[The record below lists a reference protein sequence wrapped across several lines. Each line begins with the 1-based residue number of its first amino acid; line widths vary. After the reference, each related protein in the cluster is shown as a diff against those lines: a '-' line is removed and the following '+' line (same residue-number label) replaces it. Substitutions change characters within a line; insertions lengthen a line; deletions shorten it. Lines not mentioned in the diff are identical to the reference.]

1 MPEPKRKKGANAA
14 DPPEARGAKTPQDAQ
29 PGKDAP
35 FIALAYILSPS
46 ILIPLL
52 LYLIMEDKGTERERY
67 HYLQATVFG
76 VGTMV
81 MMFTLILAIIG
92 LLVYVYGI
100 YIAYLL
106 YAGKS
111 DDRPLKQY
119 LEQHA

>member
-1 MPEPKRKKGANAA
+1 MPEPKKKKRANAA
-14 DPPEARGAKTPQDAQ
+14 APPKVQEARTSKGAQ

-35 FIALAYILSPS
+35 FIALAYILSPT
-46 ILIPLL
+46 IFVPLI
-52 LYLIMEDKGTERERY
+52 LYLLMEDKGTERERY

-76 VGTMV
+76 IGTV
-81 MMFTLILAIIG
+81 LMMFTLILAIIG
-92 LLVYVYGI
+92 VLVYIYGI
-100 YIAYLL
+100 YISYLA